1 MQNRERVVYA
11 LLIFIGAIAVFF
23 ALIGSD
29 GVPEVRRLQGDIE
42 VIRAEI
48 VELERRQKEL
58 FKEITL
64 LRDDPYTIERR
75 AREDLKMLRKDET
88 VILLNKKAGNAE

>member
-1 MQNRERVVYA
+1 MRNRERAVYA
-11 LLIFIGAIAVFF
+11 LLIFIGVITVFF
-23 ALIGSD
+23 ALVGSD

-42 VIRAEI
+42 VIREEI

-58 FKEITL
+58 SNEIML

-75 AREDLKMLRKDET
+75 AREDLKMLRSDET
-88 VILLNKKAGNAE
+88 VILLNMKAGDAD